1 METTEKIALTVS
13 TSGIINYAFY
23 SNGITPVSEIAI
35 QNQTDEEFSGI
46 TLRIWS
52 EQQFVEMTEVKIEKI
67 SPRAEFS
74 IKAPALKVD
83 GSMLAPLT
91 ESVRDNLFFTLVN
104 EDGMLCKCSKEIRVL
119 AFDEWCGSAFF
130 PEIIAAYV
138 TPNHPAITSIN
149 AAAAELLKKWTG
161 DPSLDAYQQRDPD
174 RVKKMAAAVYG
185 ALQKENIVYSV
196 PTASFEAVGQRIR
209 LCDAVLSTRMGTCI
223 DLSVLYASCL
233 EAMGLHPIIVMLPT
247 HTFVALWL
255 EEKNFTE
262 AVGYD
267 ASFLS
272 KKLADGIN
280 EIVAV
285 ECTAMVS
292 GKNISFDDAVAAA
305 TRTLQD
311 PSSIEYFTDVFRA
324 RVSGIKPLPIRV
336 EHNGKYEI
344 VRDERSNRELTEKPT
359 DVAARIDVTSAD
371 GPAQPVGKMAQWER
385 KLLDLGLRNTLI
397 NMRLSRNLIPL
408 LVAEADKLE
417 DEVADGTDF
426 LIAPKPEEIRMGD
439 LTLESL
445 GDVESIRPLLEN
457 EFKNKR
463 LRSALSETELNKT
476 VVSLYRAAKT
486 ALEEN
491 GANTLYIA
499 IGMLR
504 WYETP
509 KSQKPRYAPLVMVPI
524 DLVRKS
530 AKAGYVLRLRND
542 DSQMNITLL
551 QMLKQDFNIEI
562 GGLDPLPTD
571 EHGSDI
577 KKVFTIVRH
586 AVMEQPRWDV
596 LEGAVIGNF
605 SFSQFVMWNDLH
617 NRADD
622 LARNKI
628 VKALIDGSL
637 EQQGETLAV
646 GERIDEDGTILPVP
660 VDASQLN
667 AIKAAAAGKSF
678 VLHGPPGTG
687 KSQTITA
694 LIANE
699 LAQGR
704 KVLFVAEKMAALSV
718 VQKRLEQLGIGPFCL
733 QLHSNKS
740 KKRDVLDQL
749 RQSMEAAAMSRTESY
764 ASLAERYARQR
775 GELDAYVEAL
785 HKQQNSGL
793 SLYEMVDRYEA
804 YQDSVREV
812 SFDGGYINRLTPA
825 MLTDNEEQLS
835 RMTAAARELDPES
848 QIRLQRVGC
857 TAYSQSLK
865 AEVPAAAAKY
875 RQSVEQLSQSAE
887 KVSAAAPV
895 IRLKTRKEL
904 ESFLAI
910 ADDYCKL
917 ASLPPKWVQYDA
929 PEQQLGNIIAMC
941 NAFLH
946 STAVRSQLD
955 AVWKPEMFLQNIQ
968 QLKNGWNEACNS
980 WALKKHFAQK
990 NYLKTLQ
997 PYANVMLT
1005 AEMVAPQLDQIEQ
1018 YHREYNHA
1026 RQLLD
1031 GCYRDLGAYYTG
1043 ANTDWAKTRS
1053 VAEQAVPLIGNV
1065 RNKGSE
1071 ALCRSVTPDS
1081 ASAVRELLDRRT
1093 GWEQNRQSLY
1103 QLLSISEPSD
1113 NEPYLP
1119 AESKLCEDLQASVN
1133 QLREKINWN
1142 AVKASAQQAGLTP
1155 MITACENGLSADE
1168 LTDVYRK
1175 SIYKG
1180 LIIATIDK
1188 EAAFSRFN
1196 GIMFNEAISR
1206 FKETDKTVHE
1216 LAKQEI
1222 YCRLLDTAGKAL
1234 DHTNEVR
1241 ILQKAIKS
1249 GGRGVSI
1256 RVLFE
1261 QIASILPLI
1270 CPCMLM
1276 SPISAA
1282 QYLDPKREPFDIVVF
1297 DEASQ
1302 ISTCKAVGA
1311 IARGREAV
1319 IVGDPKQMPPT
1330 SFFTGSNTDEEEI
1343 EEEDL
1348 ESILDDCLAL
1358 GMSQA
1363 HLLWHYRSRHESL
1376 IAFSNSNFYENKLY
1390 TFPSV
1395 NEREKKVSL
1404 VHVDGTFKRGSS
1416 RTNEAEA
1423 AAIIEELIRRSKD
1436 KELSGQSVGIVTFN
1450 ISQQNLID
1458 DLLTE
1463 ACKKDAALE
1472 AWAYNSEEPLFIKN
1486 LENVQGDERDVIL
1499 FSIGYGPDE
1508 NGKVYMNFG
1517 PLNREGGW
1525 RRLNVAV
1532 TRARKEMV
1540 VFSSVEADQ
1549 IRTAST
1555 SSLGVHALRSF
1566 IEYAQGKP
1574 LSESSDNSVKS
1585 YEVSSVAKRI
1595 CAYLEQN
1602 GYHTDTSIG
1611 HSRFRVDIG
1620 VVDNNNPDK
1629 YLLGIMLD
1637 GYTYRD
1643 AQCTRDRE
1651 VAQISV
1657 LNGLGWSIYRMW
1669 LPDFWENRDK
1679 ELKKLLLHLQAIELD
1694 LHKA

>member
-1 METTEKIALTVS
+1 MEANEKMTVAVRM
-13 TSGIINYAFY
+13 SGIINYAFY
-23 SNGITPVSEIAI
+23 SNGISPVSEIVIKNESDDDYSAV
-35 QNQTDEEFSGI
+35 

-52 EQQFVEMTEVKIEKI
+52 EQQFVEMTELNIEKI
-67 SPRAEFS
+67 SAHSEFS
-74 IKAPALKVD
+74 IKAPELKLD
-83 GSMLAPLT
+83 SAMLASLT
-91 ESVRDNLFFTLVN
+91 EGVRDSLYLTLVN
-104 EDGMLCKCSKEIRVL
+104 DRGLLCKYSSEIRVL
-119 AFDEWCGSAFF
+119 AFDEWCGSQFF

-138 TPNHPAITSIN
+138 TPNHPAVTSIN
-149 AAAAELLKKWTG
+149 ASAAGLLEKWTG
-161 DPSLDAYQQRDPD
+161 DPSLDAYQQRDSD

-185 ALQKENIVYSV
+185 AIQKENIIYSV
-196 PTASFEAVGQRIR
+196 PPASFEQVGQRIR
-209 LCDAVLSTRMGTCI
+209 LCDTVLSSKMGTCI
-223 DLSVLYASCL
+223 DLSLLYASCL
-233 EAMGLHPIIVMLPT
+233 EAMGLNPIIVMQPS

-255 EEKNFTE
+255 EEKTYTE

-280 EIVAV
+280 EIIAV

-292 GKNISFDDAVAAA
+292 GKRISFDDAVAQANKV
-305 TRTLQD
+305 LQK
-311 PSSIEYFTDVFRA
+311 PESIEYFTDICRA
-324 RVSGIKPLPIRV
+324 RVSGVKPLPIRV
-336 EHNGKYEI
+336 ENNGKYEI
-344 VRDERSNRELTEKPT
+344 VREELSDKKLTSKPME
-359 DVAARIDVTSAD
+359 VAGRIDVSQMNES
-371 GPAQPVGKMAQWER
+371 AQPVGKLAQWER

-397 NMRLSRNLIPL
+397 NMRMSRSIIPL
-408 LVAEADKLE
+408 LVPEADKLE
-417 DEVADGTDF
+417 DEVADGVDF
-426 LIAPKPEEIRMGD
+426 LIAPKPEETR
-439 LTLESL
+439 L
-445 GDVESIRPLLEN
+445 GDIDFETLGNVEAIRPLLEN
-457 EFKNKR
+457 EFKNRR

-509 KSQKPRYAPLVMVPI
+509 KSQKPRYAPLVMIPI

-577 KKVFTIVRH
+577 KKVFTIIRH

-605 SFSQFVMWNDLH
+605 SFSQFVMWNDMH
-617 NRADD
+617 NRSDD

-637 EQQGETLAV
+637 EKQGEVIAV
-646 GERIDEDGTILPVP
+646 GDKIDEEGTILPVP

-667 AIKAAAAGKSF
+667 AIKAAAQGKSF

-699 LAQGR
+699 LAQGK

-749 RQSMEAAAMSRTESY
+749 RQALEAAALSKTESY
-764 ASLAERYARQR
+764 ASLADRYTKQR
-775 GELDAYVEAL
+775 SELDSYVEAL
-785 HKQQNSGL
+785 HKKQGSGL
-793 SLYEMVDRYEA
+793 SLYEMVDRYEGYSDNVKEVLFSSA
-804 YQDSVREV
+804 YAS
-812 SFDGGYINRLTPA
+812 SLNSASLA
-825 MLTDNEEQLS
+825 DNEEQIS
-835 RMTAAARELDPES
+835 RMAAAAREIDPEA
-848 QIRLQRVGC
+848 QLRLQRVGR
-857 TAYSQSLK
+857 TAYAQSLR
-865 AEVPAAAAKY
+865 AEVPQAASGYSSALDKLDSAVRKLQGFVPGV
-875 RQSVEQLSQSAE
+875 RLDGTKDIEGFLSV
-887 KVSAAAPV
+887 
-895 IRLKTRKEL
+895 
-904 ESFLAI
+904 
-910 ADDYCKL
+910 ADDYCRL
-917 ASLPPKWVQYDA
+917 SELPAKWVQFDA
-929 PEQQLGNIIAMC
+929 PEQKLNSIVTMC
-941 NAFLH
+941 GCFVH
-946 STAVRSQLD
+946 SGAVRAQLD
-955 AVWKPEMFLQNIQ
+955 TVWKPEIYMQNIQ
-968 QLKNGWNEACNS
+968 QLKAGWNEACNA

-990 NYLKTLQ
+990 NYIKTIQ

-1005 AEMVAPQLDQIEQ
+1005 PEMLTPQLDQIEA
-1018 YHREYNHA
+1018 YHKEYNYA

-1031 GCYRDLGAYYTG
+1031 GCYNDLGPLYIGGNSDWNRISESAGLAAELIRKLRAY
-1043 ANTDWAKTRS
+1043 S
-1053 VAEQAVPLIGNV
+1053 GND
-1065 RNKGSE
+1065 
-1071 ALCRSVTPDS
+1071 ALCRTVNANS
-1081 ASAVRELLDRRT
+1081 ASAVRELQKCYSAASSAGQT
-1093 GWEQNRQSLY
+1093 LY
-1103 QLLSISEPSD
+1103 QLLEISAPAG
-1113 NEPYLP
+1113 NEGFIQ
-1119 AESKLCEDLQASVN
+1119 ADRKLCEDLLAAQDS
-1133 QLREKINWN
+1133 LREKINWN
-1142 AVKASAQQAGLTP
+1142 SIKASASKAGLEP
-1155 MITACENGLSADE
+1155 MLTACENGLPADE
-1168 LTDVYRK
+1168 LTEVYRK
-1175 SIYKG
+1175 SIYKA
-1180 LIIATIDK
+1180 LIISTIDK
-1188 EAAFSRFN
+1188 EPEFARFN
-1196 GIMFNEAISR
+1196 GIMFNEAIAR
-1206 FKETDKTVHE
+1206 FKDTDKTIRE

-1222 YCRLLDTAGKAL
+1222 YCRLLAAASKA
-1234 DHTNEVR
+1234 NENTTELR

-1256 RVLFE
+1256 RTLFE
-1261 QIASILPLI
+1261 QISGILPLI

-1330 SFFTGSNTDEEEI
+1330 SFFTGSNTDEDEI

-1376 IAFSNSNFYENKLY
+1376 IAFSNNSFYENKLY

-1395 NEREKKVSL
+1395 NERERKVSL
-1404 VHVDGTFKRGSS
+1404 VHVDGVFKRGSS

-1423 AAIIEELIRRSKD
+1423 EAIINELIRRSKD
-1436 KELSGQSVGIVTFN
+1436 EELSKQSVGIVTFN

-1458 DLLTE
+1458 DMLTD
-1463 ACKKDAALE
+1463 ACKHDTDLE
-1472 AWAYNSEEPLFIKN
+1472 AWAYNGEEPLFIKN

-1508 NGKVYMNFG
+1508 TGKVYMNFG

-1540 VFSSVEADQ
+1540 VFSSVEAEQ

-1574 LSESSDNSVKS
+1574 LSESSGTSVRS

-1595 CAYLEQN
+1595 CEFLEEN

-1620 VVDNNNPDK
+1620 VLDNKDPDK

-1669 LPDFWENRDK
+1669 LPDFWENRNK
-1679 ELKKLLLHLQAIELD
+1679 ELKKLLNHLNAVEFD
-1694 LHKA
+1694 LHK